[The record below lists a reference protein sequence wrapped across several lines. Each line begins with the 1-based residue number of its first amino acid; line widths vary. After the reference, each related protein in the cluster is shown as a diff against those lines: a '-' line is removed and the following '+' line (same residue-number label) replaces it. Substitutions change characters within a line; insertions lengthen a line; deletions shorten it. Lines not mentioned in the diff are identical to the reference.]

1 VIFDEVSKFYGE
13 VLGVNRVTL
22 NIPPGITSL
31 VGPNGSGKTTLMNL
45 MTGLIHPDNGQI
57 LMRGISPRD
66 PEALMRITGYATQYD
81 TAPRWATGF
90 TFITTGLLLFGYGRV
105 EAEEKA
111 WKALEHLSLT
121 EAANRKVA
129 AYSKGMRQ
137 RVRLAQAIAHDPEL
151 LVLDEPLNGLD
162 PLVRAETIA
171 LFRTWA
177 SEGKHVILSSHV
189 LQEVD
194 LISDQVVLI
203 ANGMIIAEGTI
214 RAPVPRPLPR
224 RVGRGLAALQRG
236 SHHGNQAERRPYGAA
251 GHDPRPGAVRACAR
265 ADRARRPSDRRR
277 RVGRRER
284 GRPVRVLD
292 WRRIECARVPSTS
305 LGRGRHG
312 RSPESSFAVPSLR
325 SEDCGSTRSR
335 SCPRSSSSVTAW
347 TRSGG
352 SSGCRGA
359 G

>member
-1 VIFDEVSKFYGE
+1 VSPPPPRNGFDVPSRENGLGEVSPRSGATRRHAGEGRAKTDSIVFNEVSKFYGE

-45 MTGLIHPDNGQI
+45 MTGLIHPDHGSI

-90 TFITTGLLLFGYGRV
+90 TFITTGLRLFGYGRA
-105 EAEEKA
+105 EAEERA
-111 WKALEHLSLT
+111 WRALERMSLT
-121 EAANRKVA
+121 DAATRKVA
-129 AYSKGMRQ
+129 GYSKGMRQ
-137 RVRLAQAIAHDPEL
+137 RVRLAQAIAHDPQL

-171 LFRTWA
+171 LFREWA
-177 SEGKHVILSSHV
+177 NAGKHVVISSHV

-214 RAPVPRPLPR
+214 RTVREEIHEHPSQYLIRCRSASVVASRLFGEEHITEIKLHDDR
-224 RVGRGLAALQRG
+224 LGLLVMTRDREQF
-236 SHHGNQAERRPYGAA
+236 
-251 GHDPRPGAVRACAR
+251 AR
-265 ADRARRPSDRRR
+265 A
-277 RVGRRER
+277 
-284 GRPVRVLD
+284 
-292 WRRIECARVPSTS
+292 
-305 LGRGRHG
+305 LGRIAGDGHRIDG
-312 RSPESSFAVPSLR
+312 VLPADENVDALY
-325 SEDCGSTRSR
+325 EYLI
-335 SCPRSSSSVTAW
+335 
-347 TRSGG
+347 GG
-352 SSGCRGA
+352 E
-359 G
+359 

>member
-1 VIFDEVSKFYGE
+1 VTAPVVVFDEVSKFYGE

-22 NIPPGITSL
+22 NVPPGITSL

-45 MTGLIHPDNGQI
+45 MTGLIHPDHGRI

-90 TFITTGLLLFGYGRV
+90 TFITTGLRLFGYGRT

-111 WKALEHLSLT
+111 WKALERLSLT
-121 EAANRKVA
+121 DAANRKVA

-137 RVRLAQAIAHDPEL
+137 RVRLAQAIAHDPEV

-171 LFRTWA
+171 LFRAWA
-177 SEGKHVILSSHV
+177 SGGKHVILSSHV

-203 ANGMIIAEGTI
+203 ANGTIVAEGTI
-214 RAPVPRPLPR
+214 RTVREEIQEHPSQYFIRCRDASDVASRLFSEDHVTEIR
-224 RVGRGLAALQRG
+224 LNDDRLGLLVMTRDREQF
-236 SHHGNQAERRPYGAA
+236 
-251 GHDPRPGAVRACAR
+251 AR
-265 ADRARRPSDRRR
+265 A
-277 RVGRRER
+277 
-284 GRPVRVLD
+284 
-292 WRRIECARVPSTS
+292 
-305 LGRGRHG
+305 LGRIALDGHRVD
-312 RSPESSFAVPSLR
+312 AVVPADENVDALY
-325 SEDCGSTRSR
+325 EYLI
-335 SCPRSSSSVTAW
+335 
-347 TRSGG
+347 GG
-352 SSGCRGA
+352 E
-359 G
+359 